1 MLIVFWLIKIKED
14 LSGKIIIFSS
24 DKEAQQEQMK
34 YPVII
39 KPKSIQ
45 HAFFVMR
52 KEEMIKNDY

>member
-1 MLIVFWLIKIKED
+1 MIKIKED

>member
-1 MLIVFWLIKIKED
+1 LIKIKED

-39 KPKSIQ
+39 KSQSIQ

-52 KEEMIKNDY
+52 KEGMIKNDY